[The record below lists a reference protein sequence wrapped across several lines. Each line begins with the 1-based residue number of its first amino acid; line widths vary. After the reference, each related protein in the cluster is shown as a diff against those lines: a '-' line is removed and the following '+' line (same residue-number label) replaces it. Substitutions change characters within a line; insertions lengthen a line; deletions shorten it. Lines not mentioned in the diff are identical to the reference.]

1 MKFNQTRACHH
12 FSRKTQEAIL
22 FNSKQK
28 IITINLTFIYIILSS
43 QPTDN
48 SISKSVAEKKINR
61 DFDHYNSKSISPDD
75 GDDNS
80 LDDTENSE
88 SEKHIKVG
96 KLLEAKDNFYQET
109 TTRRRISA
117 LLTDRPLDK
126 NSHLRELKE
135 LKTELLRADRRILA
149 NDSNTVNLGSLEI
162 EIRTGS
168 SFSGKAEELEKEG
181 NVGNDENE
189 SGRKTPTNKS
199 VGYRLLGEDQS
210 SKTMFQLHKKKD
222 SEGRPRIYQN

>member
-88 SEKHIKVG
+88 SEKHIKAIVES
-96 KLLEAKDNFYQET
+96 L
-109 TTRRRISA
+109 ISD
-117 LLTDRPLDK
+117 LVCTITDQSRDK

-149 NDSNTVNLGSLEI
+149 NV
-162 EIRTGS
+162 
-168 SFSGKAEELEKEG
+168 EELPL
-181 NVGNDENE
+181 
-189 SGRKTPTNKS
+189 T
-199 VGYRLLGEDQS
+199 
-210 SKTMFQLHKKKD
+210 
-222 SEGRPRIYQN
+222 